1 MRNSFTTDS
10 PYKNDIFT
18 VKQYGEHTVRIAYV
32 QTMREAGWE
41 DLRVHKPKGSVN
53 DEKLT
58 NNLARAKAT
67 VREYALC
74 NDWDWWCTFTISK
87 ENYPNR
93 ADLDKFAKDFAE
105 HIHNYNRKAGDEDKV
120 KYLLVPE
127 QHKDGSWHMHGFI
140 KGIKPKD
147 IVKNENGYFEWKQY
161 RKKFGFMTMSDI
173 KDKDRAASYILKY
186 MTKNTDKN
194 VNELNKHLYY
204 CSKGLEKA
212 TELYRG
218 SAEYYGNWDWEHPE
232 GYCKIKT
239 LDVRKDD
246 IHDYIEVLGND
257 YTESF

>member
-1 MRNSFTTDS
+1 MGKSFTTDN
-10 PYKNDIFT
+10 PYRNDIFT

-41 DLRVHKPKGSVN
+41 DLREHKPKGSVN

-74 NDWDWWCTFTISK
+74 NPWDWWCTFTINSEK
-87 ENYPNR
+87 CNR
-93 ADLDKFAKDFAE
+93 YNLDEFYKQFAE
-105 HIHNYNRKAGDEDKV
+105 FIHGYNKRQPNEFKV

-127 QHKDGSWHMHGFI
+127 QHSDGAWHMHGFI
-140 KGIKPKD
+140 CGINPKD
-147 IVKNENGYFEWKQY
+147 LYQNEHGYMTWKQY
-161 RKKFGFMTMSDI
+161 EKKFGFISMDKI
-173 KDKDRAASYILKY
+173 KNLDKSSSYILKY

-194 VNELNKHLYY
+194 VSEMNKHLYY

-212 TELYRG
+212 TELFRG
-218 SAEYYGNWDWEHPE
+218 SAEYFGNWDWEHPD
-232 GYCKIKT
+232 GFCKIKT
-239 LDVRKDD
+239 LDVRNEN

-257 YTESF
+257 FTAGF

>member
-1 MRNSFTTDS
+1 MKKSFTTDS

-18 VKQYGEHTVRIAYV
+18 VKQYGEHTVRIAYI

-41 DLRVHKPKGSVN
+41 DLRDHKPKGSVN

-74 NDWDWWCTFTISK
+74 NPWDWWCTFTINAEK
-87 ENYPNR
+87 CNR
-93 ADLDKFAKDFAE
+93 YNLDEFYTQFAE
-105 HIHNYNRKAGDEDKV
+105 FIHSYNKRQSSEHKV

-127 QHKDGSWHMHGFI
+127 QHSDGAWHMHGFI
-140 KGIKPKD
+140 RGINPKD
-147 IVKNENGYFEWKQY
+147 LYKNEHGYMTWKQY
-161 RKKFGFMTMSDI
+161 EKKFGYISMDKI
-173 KDKDRAASYILKY
+173 KSLDKSSSYILKY
-186 MTKNTDKN
+186 MTKDTDKN
-194 VNELNKHLYY
+194 VTEMNRHLYY

-218 SAEYYGNWDWEHPE
+218 SAEYYGKWDWEHPE

-239 LDVRKDD
+239 LDVRKDN